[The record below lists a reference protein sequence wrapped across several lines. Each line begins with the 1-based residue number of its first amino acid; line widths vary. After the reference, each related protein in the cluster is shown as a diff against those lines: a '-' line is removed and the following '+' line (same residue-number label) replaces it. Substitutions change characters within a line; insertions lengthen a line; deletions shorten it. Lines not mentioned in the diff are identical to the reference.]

1 MSASA
6 CTRSMPGWNSHP
18 AGCERV
24 NAHMP
29 VLLRLLLCHSSI
41 NKEQVFEAV
50 EFDFDGKRPKLTT
63 V

>member
-1 MSASA
+1 
-6 CTRSMPGWNSHP
+6 MPGWNSHP